1 MTTDRKSTREKPLV
15 YVDVNVGLGRTGRIG
30 LYAHDNPRDLAHNFA
45 KAFSLN
51 LEMEESLAELLNN

>member
-1 MTTDRKSTREKPLV
+1 M